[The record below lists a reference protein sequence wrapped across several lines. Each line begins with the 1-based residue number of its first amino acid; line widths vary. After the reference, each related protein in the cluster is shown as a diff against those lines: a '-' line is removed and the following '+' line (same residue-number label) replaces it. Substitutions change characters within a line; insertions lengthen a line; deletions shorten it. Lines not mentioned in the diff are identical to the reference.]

1 MSVYGGDLNKLFESI
16 NQAKEDIV
24 QAANSSHATEE
35 ERAAQAQ
42 AEEDEELDPVQQAL
56 AKLDKDRM
64 EREKILARADQE
76 KAKSEE
82 QQKKSA
88 EEAKQDQQRVAEAG
102 ANAAKEMKSNLIN
115 DARARREQAK
125 KRIALAQA
133 RKEAENKRFQQDVD
147 EYVQAQL
154 RARQADEQKV
164 AAENATQAARQALA
178 ASQEDEKHKREIADK
193 AKAAVKEANDKQQDR
208 KRRIE
213 ELEQEIARLE
223 SEGEDESASQPEPK
237 SEEPAPEP
245 VVNGGRNR
253 QRRRDRARI
262 RMTDMNAEPHE
273 ETDMKPHEGTDVEPV
288 ENYTK
293 EPAQPPVQ
301 KAIEHPKAPDV
312 ASVHQEHSVQE
323 APESGDDGLEILEV
337 LPSSLPVTYTG
348 YTPVS
353 DKQNSF
359 ASAMQPINSFDATIY
374 LGVKYERFS
383 HRGAFS
389 YYIVTSDKEKNLLH
403 GETGYT
409 DDAYEYA
416 FLGTLLMLQ
425 DVVKNKIRQV
435 LIVVQD
441 ETIRDILTQNA
452 MNVRDNFS
460 ETRSNYVDFMRVNTG
475 VKFVANFAVLPAGSK
490 GNHARHLS
498 VVTSLANSMV
508 KD

>member
-42 AEEDEELDPVQQAL
+42 VEEDEELDPVQQAL

-64 EREKILARADQE
+64 ERERILARADQE
-76 KAKSEE
+76 KARSVE

-88 EEAKQDQQRVAEAG
+88 EIAKQDQQRVAEAG
-102 ANAAKEMKSNLIN
+102 ANAAKEKKSSLIS
-115 DARARREQAK
+115 DAKHRREQA
-125 KRIALAQA
+125 RRRMALVQAQ
-133 RKEAENKRFQQDVD
+133 KEAENQQFEKDVNAR
-147 EYVQAQL
+147 VQARL
-154 RARQADEQKV
+154 RERRAEIQKTDIDDTTQVEQPVVADTTMEADSEQQARKL
-164 AAENATQAARQALA
+164 RI
-178 ASQEDEKHKREIADK
+178 QEL
-193 AKAAVKEANDKQQDR
+193 KE
-208 KRRIE
+208 
-213 ELEQEIARLE
+213 EIARLQ
-223 SEGEDESASQPEPK
+223 SEGEDESVPQPEHDTEESTP
-237 SEEPAPEP
+237 EPAA
-245 VVNGGRNR
+245 NGGRNR
-253 QRRRDRARI
+253 ERRRDGARI
-262 RMTDMNAEPHE
+262 RIADMDAEPNT
-273 ETDMKPHEGTDVEPV
+273 ETAAESPEEPV
-288 ENYTK
+288 
-293 EPAQPPVQ
+293 QPPVQ
-301 KAIEHPKAPDV
+301 KTIEHPKTPDV
-312 ASVHQEHSVQE
+312 TPVQKTSAQET
-323 APESGDDGLEILEV
+323 PETSDDGLEILEV

-383 HRGAFS
+383 RRGAFS

>member
-16 NQAKEDIV
+16 GKAKDDIF

-35 ERAAQAQ
+35 EKAAQSQ
-42 AEEDEELDPVQQAL
+42 KEEAENVDPVQQAL
-56 AKLDKDRM
+56 AKLDEDRM
-64 EREKILARADQE
+64 EREKILAQAEEE
-76 KAKSEE
+76 KAKSAE
-82 QQKKSA
+82 QKKKSA
-88 EEAKQDQQRVAEAG
+88 EEAKLDQQRVAEAG
-102 ANAAKEMKSNLIN
+102 ANAAKEKKSSLIN
-115 DARARREQAK
+115 NARHRREQAR
-125 KRIALAQA
+125 KRMALAQA
-133 RKEAENKRFQQDVD
+133 QKEAVNQQFQKDVD
-147 EYVQAQL
+147 ERVQARL
-154 RARQADEQKV
+154 RERQAEVQKNDV
-164 AAENATQAARQALA
+164 DDATQVEQPAVADTTTEADSEQQARKLRI
-178 ASQEDEKHKREIADK
+178 QELK
-193 AKAAVKEANDKQQDR
+193 A
-208 KRRIE
+208 
-213 ELEQEIARLE
+213 EIARLQE
-223 SEGEDESASQPEPK
+223 EESAEDISLAEPEIKEQTPQ
-237 SEEPAPEP
+237 S
-245 VVNGGRNR
+245 VVNRDKNKP
-253 QRRRDRARI
+253 RRRDGARI
-262 RMTDMNAEPHE
+262 RMTDSDTPPMDTP
-273 ETDMKPHEGTDVEPV
+273 DSL
-288 ENYTK
+288 
-293 EPAQPPVQ
+293 PA
-301 KAIEHPKAPDV
+301 EHPDEIPEQPLKQKITKDTSVPDI
-312 ASVHQEHSVQE
+312 SVSKD
-323 APESGDDGLEILEV
+323 ADSGDDDGLEILEV

-374 LGVKYERFS
+374 LGVKYDRFS
-383 HRGAFS
+383 RRGAFS
-389 YYIVTSDKEKNLLH
+389 YYIVTADKEKNLLH
-403 GETGYT
+403 SETGYT

-498 VVTSLANSMV
+498 VVASLANSMV

>member
-64 EREKILARADQE
+64 ERERILARADQE
-76 KAKSEE
+76 KAKSAE

-88 EEAKQDQQRVAEAG
+88 EIAKQDQQRVAEAG
-102 ANAAKEMKSNLIN
+102 ANAAKEKKSSLIN
-115 DARARREQAK
+115 DAKHRREQA
-125 KRIALAQA
+125 RRRMALAQA
-133 RKEAENKRFQQDVD
+133 QKEAENQQFEKDVNAR
-147 EYVQAQL
+147 VQARL
-154 RARQADEQKV
+154 RERQAEVQKADIDDTTQVEQSVV
-164 AAENATQAARQALA
+164 ADTTMEADSEQQARKLRI
-178 ASQEDEKHKREIADK
+178 QELK
-193 AKAAVKEANDKQQDR
+193 A
-208 KRRIE
+208 
-213 ELEQEIARLE
+213 EIARLQ
-223 SEGEDESASQPEPK
+223 SEEEDESAPQPEPD
-237 SEEPAPEP
+237 SGESTPEPAA
-245 VVNGGRNR
+245 NGGRNR
-253 QRRRDRARI
+253 ERRRDKAKIRI
-262 RMTDMNAEPHE
+262 AGMDAEPNK
-273 ETDMKPHEGTDVEPV
+273 ETAVESVEKSAEEPV
-288 ENYTK
+288 
-293 EPAQPPVQ
+293 QPPVQ
-301 KAIEHPKAPDV
+301 KAIEHPKAQDV
-312 ASVHQEHSVQE
+312 ASVHHQEHSVQE

-383 HRGAFS
+383 RRGAFS